1 MKRIVIVLLVVLML
15 PGTSQAL
22 DFGFGIRGGLNFSSL
37 PSARDVTTPEYRFS
51 ALSDSYTGYHFGIIS
66 QFVFTGFFIQP
77 ELLYTRTGLEM
88 RRQELESSPDDDVFF
103 TQRYDHLSL
112 PVLAGAKL
120 GPVKLG
126 AGPVFSLLLD
136 NSNDFP
142 TAEQL
147 RHEMND
153 VTVGLQLGVGLDL
166 ANIIID
172 FKYETALTAFGDRI
186 VVDGNNFA
194 FDTRPRQ
201 FILSIGLMF

>member
-1 MKRIVIVLLVVLML
+1 MKRLMVILIVLLIL
-15 PGTSQAL
+15 PATSQAF
-22 DFGFGIRGGLNFSSL
+22 DFGFGIRGGLNFSSV
-37 PSARDVTTPEYRFS
+37 SSIKNVATQDYRFS
-51 ALSDSYTGYHFGIIS
+51 ALSDSYTGYHFGVIG

-88 RRQELESSPDDDVFF
+88 RRTVLDPATDDEIFF
-103 TQRYDHLSL
+103 TERYDHLTL

-120 GPVKLG
+120 GPIKIG

-136 NSNDFP
+136 NTNDFP

-166 ANIIID
+166 TNIILD

-186 VVDGNNFA
+186 VVDGNSFE

-201 FILSIGLMF
+201 YILSIGFLF

>member
-1 MKRIVIVLLVVLML
+1 MKRIVMLLLVLLIL
-15 PGTSQAL
+15 PGTSQAF
-22 DFGFGIRGGLNFSSL
+22 DFGFGLRGGLNFSSL
-37 PSARDVTTPEYRFS
+37 PSAKNVEADGYRFS
-51 ALSDSYTGYHFGIIS
+51 ALSDSYTGFHFGVVG

-88 RRQELESSPDDDVFF
+88 RRQVLAPSTSDDVFF
-103 TQRYDHLSL
+103 TERYDHLTL

-120 GPVKLG
+120 GPIKLG

-136 NSNDFP
+136 NSNDLP
-142 TAEQL
+142 SVEEL

-153 VTVGLQLGVGLDL
+153 VTVGLQLGIGLDL
-166 ANIIID
+166 ANIILD

-186 VVDGNNFA
+186 VVDGNSFA

-201 FILSIGLMF
+201 YILSIGFLF